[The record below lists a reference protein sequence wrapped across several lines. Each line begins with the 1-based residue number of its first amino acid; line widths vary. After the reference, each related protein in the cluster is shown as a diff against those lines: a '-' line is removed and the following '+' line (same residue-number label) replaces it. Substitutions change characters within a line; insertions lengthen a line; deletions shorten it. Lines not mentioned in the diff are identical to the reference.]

1 MFTVW
6 VEKIGELV
14 KIFIGF
20 SSRRICGKLTKI
32 EVRRRRMLKLED
44 LVKVICT
51 NFWQFPR
58 GNPR

>member
-51 NFWQFPR
+51 SF
-58 GNPR
+58 